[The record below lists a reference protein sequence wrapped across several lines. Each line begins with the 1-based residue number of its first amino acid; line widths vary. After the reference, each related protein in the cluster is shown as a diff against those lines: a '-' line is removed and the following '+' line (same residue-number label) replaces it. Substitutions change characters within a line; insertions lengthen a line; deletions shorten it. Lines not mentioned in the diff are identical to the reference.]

1 LACGLL
7 YYAAGNFHCFIAK
20 VSEAAVAVGI
30 AGSGRVSYAGAVV
43 AEFCRSNAVGF
54 FVAVSADEL

>member
-7 YYAAGNFHCFIAK
+7 YYAAGNFGCFIAE

-30 AGSGRVSYAGAVV
+30 AGSGGVSYAGAVV
-43 AEFCRSNAVGF
+43 TEFCGSKAVGF
-54 FVAVSADEL
+54 FVAVTADEL